1 MTSEKPD
8 FQAIVET
15 QLRELHEVVKASEGK
30 AAPVVEMAREIVAA
44 LKAGRKVLTAG
55 NGGSASDALHMSEE
69 LIGRYRTNR
78 VALPAIALPADATA
92 LTCIGNDFGFDHIFS
107 RQVEALGEKGDIL
120 VVFSTSGNSENLLT
134 AAAAAKQKG
143 VKILALTGKS
153 GGKLAAVCDIA
164 WIVPSQNT
172 ARIQELHTWAMHSI
186 LECVELSFPAV

>member
-15 QLRELHEVVKASEGK
+15 QLRELQEVVQASEGK
-30 AAPVVEMAREIVAA
+30 AAPVVTMAQEIVAA
-44 LKAGRKVLTAG
+44 LKAGRKILTAG

-143 VKILALTGKS
+143 VKIFALTGKS

-186 LECVELSFPAV
+186 LECVEVSFPAV